1 LTSNKTNPDPKVKVE
16 GPYKEYGVDLVP
28 DPHAVSCRQDSNGD
42 RHCALEVWTYVYDRD
57 GQLLVTVGNR
67 IYRRLLPADYAK
79 LLAGGMA
86 FHQEISV
93 PVKGEHYLRTSIH
106 DMVSDRVGA
115 VEVPV
120 AAVARLEPLQPLP
133 AVPTATSGSFANG
146 APPDATAPAAAGATA
161 PAAGAAAPTETPSAT
176 PAVSV
181 PVSGTN
187 VAPPSNGNANST
199 LRRRTDQPATPTA
212 NPAAN
217 PPANPAANPAAN
229 PPANPAAN
237 PAANPPTAPN

>member
-1 LTSNKTNPDPKVKVE
+1 MTTAMMHGGPDPAEILFKVRIRPADTPPEATPLKTNKTNPDPKVRVE

-28 DPHAVSCRQDSNGD
+28 DPHAVSCRQDASGG
-42 RHCALEVWTYVYDRD
+42 RHCAIEVWTYVYDRD

-67 IYRRLLPADYAK
+67 IYRGLTSADYAK

-93 PVKGEHYLRTSIH
+93 PVKGEHYLRTAIH

-120 AAVARLEPLQPLP
+120 AAVARLEPLAPLP
-133 AVPTATSGSFANG
+133 AVPATAAPGFTPNG
-146 APPDATAPAAAGATA
+146 PDTPAAVPAAEGTAPAAEGTA
-161 PAAGAAAPTETPSAT
+161 PAGT

-187 VAPPSNGNANST
+187 VAPPTPVNSNPT
-199 LRRRTDQPATPTA
+199 LKRRTDTPA
-212 NPAAN
+212 
-217 PPANPAANPAAN
+217 PPANP
-229 PPANPAAN
+229 
-237 PAANPPTAPN
+237 PTTPN